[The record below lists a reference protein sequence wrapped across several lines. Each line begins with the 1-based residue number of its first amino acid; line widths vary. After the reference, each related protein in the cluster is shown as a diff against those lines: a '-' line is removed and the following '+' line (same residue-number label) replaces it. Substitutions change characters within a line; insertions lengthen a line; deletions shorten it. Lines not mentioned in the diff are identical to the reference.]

1 MKKVLITILTLISL
15 STFSQSNKDI
25 KTKKIIRESINDIEN
40 LKEYIKWDASQED
53 VTKWVG
59 DSYITMLNDLIEK
72 LLIIKENEKRK
83 NKKRK

>member
-59 DSYITMLNDLIEK
+59 DSYITMLNDLVEK

>member
-40 LKEYIKWDASQED
+40 LKEYIKWDTSQED

-59 DSYITMLNDLIEK
+59 DSYITMLNDLVEK

>member
-15 STFSQSNKDI
+15 STFSQSNEDV

-40 LKEYIKWDASQED
+40 LKEYIKWDTSQED